1 MDAGNAGVVAR
12 PSTPILLF
20 DDECAVCRRMAHW
33 VRSVARNGIG
43 ERTIDVRPIGE
54 DPEALR
60 KLDPTLDIWKVYARS
75 HLLMPDGT
83 ILVAGDGLVRLAA
96 FHPRL
101 RHAAFP
107 APARSRLRDPV
118 GRPANLRLQELRGA
132 GAVGSAV
139 RLARQDAETA
149 HWFEAICAP
158 PPLHA
163 VARGRR
169 RRAAAARATSNL
181 SCTATRVARQSVRQS
196 RAPANAS
203 ATARQRSPEASE
215 ASPPPRPRTAASMPT

>member
-83 ILVAGDGLVRLAA
+83 ILVAGEAVAEVLRRSPAMAWCAWLLSIRVFDMQPFQRLLDLGYVILSDVRPI
-96 FHPRL
+96 FGCKSCG
-101 RHAAFP
+101 
-107 APARSRLRDPV
+107 APALCARPFVWLVKTLKRRTGSKPSAHRPHFTPLPV
-118 GRPANLRLQELRGA
+118 AGDAVPRP
-132 GAVGSAV
+132 
-139 RLARQDAETA
+139 T
-149 HWFEAICAP
+149 AP
-158 PPLHA
+158 P
-163 VARGRR
+163 
-169 RRAAAARATSNL
+169 
-181 SCTATRVARQSVRQS
+181 
-196 RAPANAS
+196 
-203 ATARQRSPEASE
+203 
-215 ASPPPRPRTAASMPT
+215 RT